1 MAEALQA
8 THGVGLVIGR
18 DQMEFSA
25 AVFHQAWLARN
36 GKIGYLGYSNLDNFI
51 RKQLTQPVIPLKKG
65 TGNETKDYF
74 IITDLQKELKGNMEY
89 YIKTGK
95 VLPFSKM
102 SL

>member
-36 GKIGYLGYSNLDNFI
+36 GNF
-51 RKQLTQPVIPLKKG
+51 
-65 TGNETKDYF
+65 
-74 IITDLQKELKGNMEY
+74 
-89 YIKTGK
+89 
-95 VLPFSKM
+95 
-102 SL
+102 SLYGERMTPICAN